1 MSGLI
6 IPGGNGVNPALEVA
20 KAPIGGMDTEY
31 FVKPGVG
38 PQINITPG
46 QEMLALDAAAKA
58 ACQAL
63 LVVNALVRECVALR
77 GTIEEGEKGR
87 LLLQKRVEVLEA
99 KSAIADAA
107 RVVTK

>member
-6 IPGGNGVNPALEVA
+6 IPGGNGANPALEVA

-46 QEMLALDAAAKA
+46 QEMLALDAAAKT
-58 ACQAL
+58 ACQAML
-63 LVVNALVRECVALR
+63 MINALVRECVALR
-77 GTIEEGEKGR
+77 EKIEEVEKER
-87 LLLQKRVEVLEA
+87 LKDKTQIDVLLA
-99 KSAIADAA
+99 KAAIADAA
-107 RVVTK
+107 RAVTK